1 MGKLERLAIN
11 DEGFIFDPETGNSY
25 TVNRTGIFMINLLK
39 KGKSED
45 EIVRALI
52 EEFEVDEET
61 AKKDIIDFLE
71 HLRLLGLWEAS
82 NV

>member
-1 MGKLERLAIN
+1 MGKLERLAIS

-25 TVNRTGIFMINLLK
+25 TVNGTGIFIINLLK

-45 EIVRALI
+45 EIVRALT
-52 EEFEVDEET
+52 EEFEVDEEE

-71 HLRLLGLWEAS
+71 QLRLLGLLEAS